1 MIITLPRG
9 VNIDIDNVPEN
20 LEEIMQK
27 TFSEYTHGTAREYT
41 YEDKLMFIDVLMKNL
56 HHADAYTDVN
66 NLIIDRFGYNLEE
79 HGELTE
85 PEEFLSVEFMQECYE
100 AGQRSCKLRSFD
112 YAGER
117 RNCEKIMKIVVRVI
131 TAVMN
136 WEGSQWLTL

>member
-9 VNIDIDNVPEN
+9 VNIDIDKVPEN
-20 LEEIMQK
+20 LEEIVQN

-66 NLIIDRFGYNLEE
+66 DLITNRFEYNLKEQ
-79 HGELTE
+79 GELTA
-85 PEEFLSVEFMQECYE
+85 PEEFLSVEFMQEFYE
-100 AGQRSCKLRSFD
+100 EGQRSCKLRSFD
-112 YAGER
+112 YAEER
-117 RNCEKIMKIVVRVI
+117 RDCEKIMKIVVRVI

-136 WEGSQWLTL
+136 WEAAT